1 MSEITIAAA
10 MWLARRGGSIVTHK
24 PALCFGSGDDQAQRA
39 AQLSNGWRILF
50 TRTNGSRPEIP
61 RGVRVLN
68 KAAIT
73 TLSASTVKP

>member
-1 MSEITIAAA
+1 M
-10 MWLARRGGSIVTHK
+10 
-24 PALCFGSGDDQAQRA
+24 
-39 AQLSNGWRILF
+39 F
-50 TRTNGSRPEIP
+50 TRTNGFRPEIP